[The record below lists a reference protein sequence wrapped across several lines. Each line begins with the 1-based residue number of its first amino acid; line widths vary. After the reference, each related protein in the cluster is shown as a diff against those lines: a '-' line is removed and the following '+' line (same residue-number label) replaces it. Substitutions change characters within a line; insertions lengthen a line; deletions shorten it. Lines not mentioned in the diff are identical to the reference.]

1 MRRAAIKRGGER
13 REKEEGICFPLCTFL
28 PNSPPPP
35 NPSPFCACHIPRF
48 SLPPSRDYPLSLSPP
63 GRAGETLGTRSTW
76 LSVLKL
82 FPEGRGRQGAMPSKP
97 DLSRFLMVKLYD
109 LSKTQDAVNH
119 TLRLF
124 SHTYLFRQNKEV
136 PSLPGSNKTWPLK
149 VLCYNFPTKT
159 PIAFIWEFASH
170 HHWKPLYAKVCFD

>member
-1 MRRAAIKRGGER
+1 MWRAAIKRGGER

-35 NPSPFCACHIPRF
+35 PPQ
-48 SLPPSRDYPLSLSPP
+48 SLPFLCQSHSQVLSPPIERLPPLSLSPP

-82 FPEGRGRQGAMPSKP
+82 FPEGRGRQGARPSKP

-109 LSKTQDAVNH
+109 LSKTQDPVNH

-124 SHTYLFRQNKEV
+124 SHTYPFRQNKEV
-136 PSLPGSNKTWPLK
+136 PSLPGSNK
-149 VLCYNFPTKT
+149 
-159 PIAFIWEFASH
+159 A
-170 HHWKPLYAKVCFD
+170 

>member
-1 MRRAAIKRGGER
+1 M
-13 REKEEGICFPLCTFL
+13 FSPLHFSPKL
-28 PNSPPPP
+28 PPPP
-35 NPSPFCACHIPRF
+35 PIPPLFVPVTFLGSLSPHRETT
-48 SLPPSRDYPLSLSPP
+48 PLSLSPP

-136 PSLPGSNKTWPLK
+136 PSLPGSNKT
-149 VLCYNFPTKT
+149 
-159 PIAFIWEFASH
+159 
-170 HHWKPLYAKVCFD
+170 